1 MKLPLVGLAV
11 FAVIACAGCAAR
23 EPLSVASPAT
33 ELRSPVVPRQDSDVI
48 PSADEDLPRFGD
60 YVYVEQL
67 PEAITKL
74 EPEYPA
80 LAREASV
87 SGTVMIQALVGRDGR
102 VKDTRI
108 VKSIPML
115 DAAAV
120 ACVRQWVFKP
130 ALTHGQPVAVW
141 VAVPVA
147 FRLQ

>member
-1 MKLPLVGLAV
+1 MKVPLVGLAV
-11 FAVIACAGCAAR
+11 FALIACAGCAAR
-23 EPLSVASPAT
+23 EPLSAVSPAP
-33 ELRSPVVPRQDSDVI
+33 ELRSPVIPRQDSDVI
-48 PSADEDLPRFGD
+48 PSLDEDLPRFGD

-67 PEAITKL
+67 PEAISKPG
-74 EPEYPA
+74 PEYPEVP
-80 LAREASV
+80 RETGV
-87 SGTVMIQALVGRDGR
+87 SGTVMVQALVGRDGR

-115 DAAAV
+115 DAAAI

-147 FRLQ
+147 FRL